1 MKMFEILN
9 IFFKLFFT
17 LVYLTIREQGVKV
30 FFMKLKKSIV
40 IIGILLIAGI
50 ISGFVV
56 FKNRNMLPAAV
67 VDSPNDGEKIEYDYS
82 KSVSECV
89 AMEDEI
95 YFKDAV
101 FVGDSRTEGFMNL
114 THLDSTFYTHIG
126 LTVDTFFSDPIV
138 YMDGEK
144 VSIEEALKNTAFKKV
159 YIMLGINE
167 TGWQYSELF
176 KRKYGEIIDTIR
188 KINPNVLIYIE
199 SILPVSQ
206 EISETHSYIKQ
217 EKINEYN
224 TLLQDLARE
233 KEVYY
238 IDIASSMK
246 NEEGFLPTDAAIDGI
261 HLNKEYALKW
271 LQYLKNHYIVEN
283 TQKGDNEQ

>member
-1 MKMFEILN
+1 
-9 IFFKLFFT
+9 
-17 LVYLTIREQGVKV
+17 
-30 FFMKLKKSIV
+30 MKLKKSVV
-40 IIGILLIAGI
+40 IIGILLIVGA
-50 ISGFVV
+50 ISGIGFIA
-56 FKNRNMLPAAV
+56 FKNKNTVPAVV
-67 VDSPNDGEKIEYDYS
+67 VDSPDEEEEIGYDYS
-82 KSVSECV
+82 KPVPECL
-89 AMEDEI
+89 AMEDEM

-176 KRKYGEIIDTIR
+176 KRKYGEIIDAIR
-188 KINPNVLIYIE
+188 QINPDAVIYIE

-224 TLLQDLARE
+224 TLLQELARE

-238 IDIASSMK
+238 ADIASSMK
-246 NEEGFLPTDAAIDGI
+246 NEEGFLPTEAAIDGI

-283 TQKGDNEQ
+283 TQEGDNEQ